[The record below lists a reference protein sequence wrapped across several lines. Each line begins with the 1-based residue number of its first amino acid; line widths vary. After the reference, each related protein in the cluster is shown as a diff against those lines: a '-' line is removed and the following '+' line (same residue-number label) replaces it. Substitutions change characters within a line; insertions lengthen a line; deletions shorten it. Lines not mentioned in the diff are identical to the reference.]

1 MISSLPKVQQATN
14 KELLQKALAEK
25 SANFYVKWKI
35 YIRTI
40 VDTYFNFLKS
50 VIFFWNI
57 SFHFSFLNLE
67 SGIPKLTQNKIWYV
81 CLNLLSVYFY
91 PQKRCY
97 TLNTNYSQL
106 GLTMLYMLTG
116 IWLVRKIFVMKYCY
130 NFYISKTIFSNNIFL
145 SNSSFLH
152 FALCLANC
160 ELMTNLYLGLYP
172 VFLRLYIFPKREKE
186 NSLINT

>member
-50 VIFFWNI
+50 VIFFRNI

-67 SGIPKLTQNKIWYV
+67 SGIPKVTQNKIWYV

-116 IWLVRKIFVMKYCY
+116 IWLVRKIFVMKYY
-130 NFYISKTIFSNNIFL
+130 VIIFIFQKPFLVIIFFYQTPAFYIL
-145 SNSSFLH
+145 PC
-152 FALCLANC
+152 ALLTAN
-160 ELMTNLYLGLYP
+160 LWRT
-172 VFLRLYIFPKREKE
+172 YI
-186 NSLINT
+186 